1 MKKENLLATL
11 GAAYLLSACSPAY
24 EKYPT
29 LKPEDKIMA
38 FGDSLTYGY
47 GGNSKTYPDTL
58 AQLSNYEVVNYGVN
72 GNTTSDGL
80 RRIQESLEKEKPK
93 LVILSLGGN
102 DVLRSVP
109 KQVIKDNLK
118 KMVSIIKQHNAQ
130 VVLLAEPAPNALSL
144 FQGRPTGLE
153 DALVYEEIAKEEN
166 LLNIKNVYST
176 LLSENEYRSDPIH
189 LNGKGYEKAGEMIF
203 NELKEAKIL

>member
-11 GAAYLLSACSPAY
+11 SAVCLLSACSPDY
-24 EKYPT
+24 EKYPS
-29 LKPEDKIMA
+29 LKPDDKIMA

-47 GGNSKTYPDTL
+47 GGNSNNYPDTL
-58 AQLSNYEVVNYGVN
+58 SKLSNYEVVNYGVN
-72 GNTTSDGL
+72 GNTTTDGL
-80 RRIQESLEKEKPK
+80 RRIEESLEKEQPQ

-118 KMVSIIKQHNAQ
+118 KMVAIIKKHNAQ

-153 DALVYEEIAKEEN
+153 DALVYEEVAKEEKI
-166 LLNIKNVYST
+166 LNIGNIYST
-176 LLSENEYRSDPIH
+176 LLSENEYRSDLIH
-189 LNGKGYEKAGEMIF
+189 LNEKGYQKAGEMIF
-203 NELKEAKIL
+203 KELKEAKIL